1 MKRISLMI
9 AIPLLLTGCR
19 WGSNPYA
26 RDPLVQKKQAV
37 PGELTS
43 MPKLCET
50 DHPAPPGPPVD
61 DAK

>member
-1 MKRISLMI
+1 MKRIVAMVAVTLS
-9 AIPLLLTGCR
+9 LTGCR
-19 WGSNPYA
+19 WGGKPYA

-37 PGELTS
+37 PGELRA